1 MGDRLTIIRRQLK
14 RAGARAI
21 IILIVVPLLFCVIAA
36 IILRNFLNDY
46 YEMIH
51 YEDTIKASD
60 LAEDFNP
67 YLNAVSIL
75 VESAAEGAEY
85 LVAKRADYD
94 EIHKYLEDISSRRS
108 STIFNDTDGIYGSIN
123 GVYND
128 GYNWTPYEGYDPR
141 ERIWYQE
148 AIEAG
153 GRSVMVEPYVDART
167 GDIIVTVAKALSDGK
182 DVVAADINLG
192 NFQALTEKLADEYN
206 NHEVMVMDKEGY
218 VITSS
223 FADELGENY
232 AIASSADRV
241 SFYNNWNNSNGKSF
255 VTNWEDKKYLVS
267 YQPIEFGWTAFTI
280 ADVDSLYRT
289 LENFTYICIIVIIV
303 IAFAIIV
310 IIFEMTSRRVRADN
324 DLESLK
330 AIANIYTSLHKINF
344 DEDTFEQIMCHNYM
358 ANAAIGDVRSEPQKM
373 GFKIASLV
381 TEQRSL
387 DDMMEFVDFS
397 TLNTRLE
404 GKDTIAIEFLGYEH
418 LWHRARFIVVDRHPD
433 RTIKTALFAVEL
445 IDDEKRYRDE
455 LQYLAETDQLTGITN
470 RGSGEKKI
478 KKIMRLGKGGMFVL
492 FDVDKFKSI
501 NDTFGH
507 ETGDLVL
514 IAIADKMKHSFREK
528 DIIMRLGG
536 DEFAAFVPGICN
548 RDEGEPVVSRFIE
561 AIESINIPETEGR
574 KINVSVGV
582 AFYQVD
588 DTYGFDE
595 LYKRAD
601 GCSYESKKTQG
612 CTVTFYTKWFEEQ

>member
-1 MGDRLTIIRRQLK
+1 MRERLTMIKRQLK

-21 IILIVVPLLFCVIAA
+21 IILIVVPLLFCGIAA
-36 IILRNFLNDY
+36 IILKNFLNDY

-51 YEDTIKASD
+51 YEDIIKASD
-60 LAEDFNP
+60 LAEQFNS
-67 YLNAVSIL
+67 YLNDVSIL
-75 VESAAEGAEY
+75 VESASEGVEY
-85 LVAKRADYD
+85 LIDKRADYD
-94 EIHKYLEDISSRRS
+94 EIHKYVENISARRS
-108 STIFNDTDGIYGSIN
+108 RAIMNDTDGIYGIIN

-128 GYNWTPYEGYDPR
+128 GYNWTPYEGYNPK

-153 GRSVMVEPYVDART
+153 GQAVMVEPYVDART
-167 GDIIVTVAKALSDGK
+167 GNTIVTVAKALSSGE
-182 DVVAADINLG
+182 DVIAADIDLG
-192 NFQALTEKLADEYN
+192 GFQSLTEKLADEYN
-206 NHEVMVMDKEGY
+206 NHEVMVMDKAGY
-218 VITSS
+218 VVTSS
-223 FADELGENY
+223 YDDEIGENY
-232 AIASSADRV
+232 ITASSVDREN
-241 SFYNNWNNSNGKSF
+241 FYNNWKNCQGKSF
-255 VTNWEDKKYLVS
+255 VTIWDGKKYLVS
-267 YQPIEFGWTAFTI
+267 LKPIEFGWTAFTV

-289 LENFTYICIIVIIV
+289 LENFTYIFIVVIIIITFIIIVV
-303 IAFAIIV
+303 
-310 IIFEMTSRRVRADN
+310 IFEITSRRIKADN

-330 AIANIYTSLHKINF
+330 ALANIYTSLHKINF
-344 DEDTFEQIMCHNYM
+344 DEDSFEQIMCHNYM
-358 ANAAIGDVRSEPQKM
+358 ANAAIGEVRSEPEKM
-373 GFKIASLV
+373 GRKILSLV

-387 DDMMEFVDFS
+387 DDMMEFIDFS

-433 RTIKTALFAVEL
+433 RTLKTALFAVEL

-548 RDEGEPVVSRFIE
+548 RGEGEPVVTRFIE
-561 AIESINIPETEGR
+561 AIENINIPEIEGR
-574 KINVSVGV
+574 KIDISVGV
-582 AFYQVD
+582 AFYQTD

-612 CTVTFYTKWFEEQ
+612 CTVTFYTKWFEE